1 VFSRTN
7 IARGNETYRFSATNT
22 LSDIPLLIGE
32 ILRRSELRSQRKA
45 RPRSPIQKIRAIC
58 TRIIRRI
65 RGKSPEV
72 ELPGFYS
79 ASAREIPHGTY
90 SIPWPTVV
98 QTALKRLS
106 TDSRIW
112 LNVCQYLAFDGD
124 WKPSPLSAG
133 NNIPLGWVH
142 LSVTQKTLALA
153 GAKKFLIEHEPPVA
167 EPGKQT
173 NYSLAGYTAVALLV
187 GQIESAAELASAFR
201 DKWIR
206 AVVQHSPSNGTDS
219 KRALL
224 AICRRLDPAQ
234 TLGLLR
240 ETILHEATTGQGVI
254 SATADVEEIAEEEV
268 QAMLWECA
276 TAPNLMTEAICQLV
290 ILVTKHG
297 WNWFKIP
304 LNEVANGNTSLR
316 TEQRVAILA
325 TVFRLRTVESWDI
338 IWPAMQIDTELGRSI
353 FRELACHHQYS
364 AETGIHRVSESKL
377 IDLYRKLAELYPIE
391 EDPPFRPGP
400 QPTESESQDSLPRRS
415 IAEFRQEIP
424 RILAGRDSQAGCDA
438 LALLASEF
446 EQSRSQTKR

>member
-1 VFSRTN
+1 MDLQLVVFAQATISAKATQTCAPRSPCRHRRKEFWLWTVLRHPHERSRCRTCASGGVANEAPGVTTQFYSWPCAGYKVDRTTVFSRTN

-72 ELPGFYS
+72 ELPSFYS
-79 ASAREIPHGTY
+79 ASAREIPPGTY

-133 NNIPLGWVH
+133 NNIPLGWAH

-187 GQIESAAELASAFR
+187 GQIESDAELASAFR

-224 AICRRLDPAQ
+224 AICRRLDPRTNSRFASRNYFAR
-234 TLGLLR
+234 G
-240 ETILHEATTGQGVI
+240 
-254 SATADVEEIAEEEV
+254 D
-268 QAMLWECA
+268 
-276 TAPNLMTEAICQLV
+276 
-290 ILVTKHG
+290 
-297 WNWFKIP
+297 NWS
-304 LNEVANGNTSLR
+304 GS
-316 TEQRVAILA
+316 
-325 TVFRLRTVESWDI
+325 DI
-338 IWPAMQIDTELGRSI
+338 G
-353 FRELACHHQYS
+353 
-364 AETGIHRVSESKL
+364 
-377 IDLYRKLAELYPIE
+377 
-391 EDPPFRPGP
+391 
-400 QPTESESQDSLPRRS
+400 DSR
-415 IAEFRQEIP
+415 
-424 RILAGRDSQAGCDA
+424 C
-438 LALLASEF
+438 
-446 EQSRSQTKR
+446 